1 MAGYGELRV
10 SADAEAL
17 AHDAAALICETAVAA
32 AAAASGSGP
41 VRIALS
47 GGSTPRHTYEL
58 LAQAPYR
65 DRLPWDRVHWFWGDE
80 RFVPPDHKDSNYRMT
95 REAMLDHVRI
105 PDGNVHPVPTVGLD
119 APEAARRYEATL
131 REAYGADRFD
141 PARPLFHLNL
151 LGLGDDGHTASL
163 IPGEP
168 VLDER
173 TRWVAEVGH
182 GRPEVRITLT
192 YPALDASAVIV
203 FLVSGAA
210 KREVLED
217 VLTGHSRVP
226 AAGLRPAGK
235 LLFLADG
242 AAAGSQV

>member
-17 AHDAAALICETAVAA
+17 ARDAAELICRTALDVA
-32 AAAASGSGP
+32 GP

-47 GGSTPRHTYEL
+47 GGSTPRRTYEV
-58 LAQAPYR
+58 LAGSPLR
-65 DRLPWDRVHWFWGDE
+65 ERMPWDRVHWFWGDE

-95 REAMLDHVRI
+95 REAMLDHVPA
-105 PDGNVHPVPTVGLD
+105 PDANVHPVPTVGLD
-119 APEAARRYEATL
+119 AAEAARRYEATL
-131 REAYGADRFD
+131 RQAYGADRLE
-141 PARPLFHLNL
+141 PGRPLFHLCL

-168 VLDER
+168 VLEET

-192 YPALDASAVIV
+192 YPAIDQSAVIA
-203 FLVSGAA
+203 FLVAGAG
-210 KREVLED
+210 KRAVLED
-217 VLTGHSRVP
+217 VLTGHSHVP
-226 AAGLRPAGK
+226 AARLHPTGQ
-235 LLFLADG
+235 LLFLADR
-242 AAAGSQV
+242 AAAASQA